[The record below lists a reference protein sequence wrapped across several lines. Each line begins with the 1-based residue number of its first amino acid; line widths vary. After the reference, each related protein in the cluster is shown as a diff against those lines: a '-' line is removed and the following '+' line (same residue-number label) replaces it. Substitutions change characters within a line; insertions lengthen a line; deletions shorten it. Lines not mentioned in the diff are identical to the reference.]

1 MSDANEAAL
10 DWPLED
16 GRPGREVW
24 YGIVATRDAS
34 AAFWYRF
41 TLLSTAGGHR
51 EARLW
56 AALTTREGASPF
68 ASQRWELDELDVQA
82 DPFALGF
89 GEAQLTSGSARG
101 EISGPPEAEWV
112 LAYEP
117 DAFTFT
123 PLRSRRLT
131 DLLAR
136 FAGTG
141 RHWSRNQSVS
151 VDGRARVGA
160 TEVTFEQAPG
170 HQGHTVG
177 ALPPETWTWVHC
189 NAFDEAD
196 EDVSLEALD
205 VDGRLSVCLRRGE
218 RVHEVNRLK
227 HVLFSNETQANEP
240 GHWRFTAAGDG
251 IELAATIKAPGRWQ
265 RVAYCAGDE
274 TLRYNA
280 HCSLATARLTYDPDD
295 GRKRALESDRA
306 RVEWGNVEPPIEGD
320 YEPDWKR
327 ELGRGPD
334 A

>member
-10 DWPLED
+10 DWPLEA

-24 YGIVATRDAS
+24 YGIVATQDAS
-34 AAFWYRF
+34 AAFWFRYS
-41 TLLSTAGGHR
+41 LLSTTGGHR

-56 AALTTREGASPF
+56 AALTDREGSSAF
-68 ASQRWELDELDVQA
+68 ASQHWDLDELDLQA
-82 DPFALGF
+82 DPFALSF
-89 GEAQLTSGSARG
+89 GEAELTSGSARG
-101 EISGPPEAEWV
+101 EVPGEPGAEWV

-117 DAFTFT
+117 DPFTFT

-141 RHWSRNQSVS
+141 RHWSRNQSLL
-151 VDGRARVGA
+151 VDGTARVGD
-160 TEVTFEQAPG
+160 TEVGFEQAPG

-177 ALPPETWTWVHC
+177 AFPPQTWTWVHC

-196 EDVSLEALD
+196 EDLSLEALD

-218 RVHEVNRLK
+218 RVHELNRLK
-227 HVLFSNETQANEP
+227 HVLWSNETQTNEVRRWRFSARGDGVELEATITAP
-240 GHWRFTAAGDG
+240 GH
-251 IELAATIKAPGRWQ
+251 WQ

-280 HCSLATARLTYDPDD
+280 HCSLAEARLTYDPED
-295 GRKRALESDRA
+295 GPRRAVESDQA
-306 RVEWGNVEPPIEGD
+306 RVEWGRAQPPLEGN
-320 YEPDWKR
+320 YEPDWDR
-327 ELGRGPD
+327 VLGR
-334 A
+334 